1 MAIRVTLSAN
11 AGVSVE
17 LGGVRIWI
25 DALHDTRVP
34 GFSTLDSHLLQRLWS
49 EAAFQSPDAIVY
61 THCHPDHYAAHL
73 TAEACRRWP
82 KARLFLPQKDFPEQE
97 LLSGREAAASIE
109 GVALHFYRL
118 THDGMAFAGVPHYG
132 LTITCGRDSILLPGD
147 CAVASPELLPVVN
160 GRHLRLALLNFPWAT
175 LQRGRDFLREQLHAD
190 RSRCITSPLR
200 RMIPRAFARRQ
211 IVPHKAYPASEPS
224 MCSIIVFRPCLS
236 RMKRS
241 PPRIADKSKPPA
253 KPEV

>member
-17 LGGVRIWI
+17 LGGVRVWI

-34 GFSTLDSHLLQRLWS
+34 GFSTLDSHLLRRLWS

-97 LLSGREAAASIE
+97 LLSGRETAASIG

-132 LTITCGRDSILLPGD
+132 LTITCGKDSVLLPGD
-147 CAVASPELLPVVN
+147 CAVASPELLPVVD
-160 GRHLRLALLNFPWAT
+160 GRHLRLALLNFPWIT
-175 LQRGRDFLREQLHAD
+175 LRRGQDFLREHLHAD
-190 RSRCITSPLR
+190 HIALYHLPFAEDDTEGFRTAAD
-200 RMIPRAFARRQ
+200 RAAQSLSGVGAVHVLDNRFQ
-211 IVPHKAYPASEPS
+211 TLFIQDETQPGPHS
-224 MCSIIVFRPCLS
+224 
-236 RMKRS
+236 
-241 PPRIADKSKPPA
+241 
-253 KPEV
+253 

>member
-17 LGGVRIWI
+17 LGGVRVRI

-34 GFSTLDSHLLQRLWS
+34 GFSTLDSHLLRRLWS

-82 KARLFLPQKDFPEQE
+82 KARLFLPRKDFPEQE
-97 LLSGREAAASIE
+97 LLSGRETAASIG

-132 LTITCGRDSILLPGD
+132 LTITCGKDSVLLPGD
-147 CAVASPELLPVVN
+147 CAVASPELLPVVD
-160 GRHLRLALLNFPWAT
+160 GRHLRLALLNFPWIT
-175 LQRGRDFLREQLHAD
+175 LRRGQDFLREHLHAD
-190 RSRCITSPLR
+190 HIALYHLPFAEDDTEGFCTAAD
-200 RMIPRAFARRQ
+200 RAAQSLSGVGAVHVLDNRFQ
-211 IVPHKAYPASEPS
+211 TLFIQDETQPGPHS
-224 MCSIIVFRPCLS
+224 
-236 RMKRS
+236 
-241 PPRIADKSKPPA
+241 
-253 KPEV
+253 